1 MRGLSVYDDDGGE
14 IFNSETSTILSIGE
28 KTVLGTHEDQQITI
42 IDPAYEQDISA
53 GEVDI
58 VTALIGES
66 PPFAEIRKYSRS
78 FFYYYD
84 GEYKTIGYVIV
95 YLDAMDQKYRDLFA
109 NADNGE
115 CIVVAVVE

>member
-1 MRGLSVYDDDGGE
+1 MRGLAVYDDAGGE

-28 KTVLGTHEDQQITI
+28 KTVLGTHEDQQVTI
-42 IDPAYEQDISA
+42 IDPSYEQDISA
-53 GEVDI
+53 GEVEI

-78 FFYYYD
+78 FLYYD
-84 GEYKTIGYVIV
+84 GGVYRSIGYVIV
-95 YLDAMDQKYRDLFA
+95 YLDAMDQEYRDLFS